1 MPVLDLKVW
10 MDCEF
15 KVKFQFYQKS
25 MAAKLT
31 VMRASALSWT
41 SKKVILANELA
52 RRMFNTSPDLVEKGE
67 AENDIDEFLYK
78 LMRSGYSVKERRQ
91 IEFEGTRQ
99 YRNVVSR
106 VEAGERKLYRSAN
119 EAKLERAVGKKV
131 KECKWWG
138 KAYDTVMFV
147 QATPNEFLRKKGMRA

>member
-41 SKKVILANELA
+41 SKKVILMN
-52 RRMFNTSPDLVEKGE
+52 
-67 AENDIDEFLYK
+67 
-78 LMRSGYSVKERRQ
+78 
-91 IEFEGTRQ
+91 
-99 YRNVVSR
+99 
-106 VEAGERKLYRSAN
+106 
-119 EAKLERAVGKKV
+119 
-131 KECKWWG
+131 
-138 KAYDTVMFV
+138 
-147 QATPNEFLRKKGMRA
+147 